1 MPPYKKHVFVCT
13 NRRPDD
19 HPRGSCAQK
28 GSEDLRARFKDA
40 LKKRGLAREMRAN
53 AAGCL
58 DTCEH
63 GCSVV
68 VYPDGVWYGKV
79 TPEDVDEIVDEHL
92 VNGRVVERLRM
103 PPTKDAVA
111 AKKPSSSEG

>member
-1 MPPYKKHVFVCT
+1 MPPYQRHVFICT

-28 GSEDLRARFKDA
+28 GSEELRARFKDA
-40 LKKRGLAREMRAN
+40 LKKHGLAKVMRAN

-58 DTCEH
+58 DVCEH

-68 VYPDGVWYGKV
+68 VYPEGVWYGHV
-79 TPEDVDEIVDEHL
+79 TPDDVEEIVEEHL
-92 VNGRVVERLRM
+92 VNGRPVERLFM
-103 PPTKDAVA
+103 PFMKPAEGEGDGG
-111 AKKPSSSEG
+111 KKP